1 MWEYNSEYNKWN
13 MSIDN
18 MIDDDYQ
25 FYLQELSLV
34 RFYSKALSGATYLPV
49 SNFNNIYDVLG
60 SYKAR
65 NWYIGID
72 GSDYTNTLIP
82 SFNAESINATT
93 SVDYYDNEYFF
104 RMPLYVYLFLYLLL
118 LHYQGEEGHIYL
130 LALLL

>member
-49 SNFNNIYDVLG
+49 NNFNNIYDVLG

-72 GSDYTNTLIP
+72 GSEYTNTLIP
-82 SFNAESINATT
+82 SFNSSNAA
-93 SVDYYDNEYFF
+93 SCAA
-104 RMPLYVYLFLYLLL
+104 
-118 LHYQGEEGHIYL
+118 
-130 LALLL
+130 AL

>member
-65 NWYIGID
+65 NWYIGVD
-72 GSDYTNTLIP
+72 GSEYAVPNPAADQDKALIKGVTLNP
-82 SFNAESINATT
+82 KAT
-93 SVDYYDNEYFF
+93 
-104 RMPLYVYLFLYLLL
+104 
-118 LHYQGEEGHIYL
+118 
-130 LALLL
+130 A